1 MRSRRTYVLFGVL
14 IGLGLSV
21 CFAYISFLYAIHDGF
36 RVAAYLFPYAV
47 LLSRDL
53 SEVSLLSLSVALVLW
68 PLYGA
73 ILGSA
78 FGGGRRRLQL
88 VVIILLILHV
98 GIGSLAWSRVNSKP
112 VKVTVENTPRDQVS
126 FMRRATATC

>member
-1 MRSRRTYVLFGVL
+1 MRSTRTYILLGVL
-14 IGLGLSV
+14 IGMGLSV
-21 CFAYISFLYAIHDGF
+21 CFAYVSFLYAIHDGF
-36 RVAAYLFPYAV
+36 RVAAYLFPHAV

-53 SEVSLLSLSVALVLW
+53 SEVSLLSLLVAVILW

-78 FGGGRRRLQL
+78 IGAGRRRLQL
-88 VVIILLILHV
+88 VVILLLIQHV

-112 VKVTVENTPRDQVS
+112 VKVTVENA
-126 FMRRATATC
+126 RATNSTP